1 MSIALKSCMT
11 LVFFGLALFAP
22 DDAKAPVPV
31 EQEPLHHVLMKND
44 SVVVIRLNLPA
55 GERTLYHT
63 HSHDRIAVVL
73 SNNSITQQ
81 KWQEEEGPTSSGK
94 PGDFS
99 VLAVDGPYTHR
110 VHNVGSTT
118 FEVLDV
124 EILRRPGTPSPPLAA
139 PVAGETPSARVYKW
153 VLAPGAASAMHTHV
167 RPYLI
172 VAATD
177 FNLKMTGPEGQAST
191 HMLKAG
197 DFHWFNDKVTHAL
210 ANAGASQ
217 GQLVEIE
224 MK

>member
-1 MSIALKSCMT
+1 MNIALKSCIT
-11 LVFFGLALFAP
+11 LLFFGLALFAAE
-22 DDAKAPVPV
+22 DVKAPVPV
-31 EQEPLHHVLMKND
+31 EEEPLHHVLMKND
-44 SVVVIRLNLPA
+44 SVMVIRLNLPV

-81 KWQEEEGPTSSGK
+81 KWQEVEGSASTGK

-124 EILRRPGTPSPPLAA
+124 EILRRPETPSPALAA

-153 VLAPGAASAMHTHV
+153 VVAPGAASAMHTHV

-177 FNLKMTGPEGQAST
+177 FNLKMTGPDGQSFT
-191 HMLKAG
+191 HTLKAG
-197 DFHWFNDKVTHAL
+197 DFHWVDDKVTHAL
-210 ANAGASQ
+210 GNAGETE
-217 GQLVEIE
+217 GQMVEIE